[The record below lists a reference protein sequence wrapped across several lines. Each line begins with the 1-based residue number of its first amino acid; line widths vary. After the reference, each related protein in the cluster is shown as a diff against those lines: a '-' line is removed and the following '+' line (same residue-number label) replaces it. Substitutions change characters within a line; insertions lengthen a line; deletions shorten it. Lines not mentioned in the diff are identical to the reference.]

1 MDTPKSIPA
10 APSDRKNGKPH
21 SKMARW
27 LKNMKENYPFLIMVL
42 PAVVVVFLFNYLPIY
57 GVLIA
62 FQDFMPGDK
71 IFADTTIWVGLD
83 NFKRFFTDVQF
94 WDLMKNTFLLC
105 IEGFLIGFPLPI
117 IVALMLNTLKGKRTA
132 KVLQT
137 IFTAPHFISLVVM
150 VGMLQ
155 LFFGRYGLVNN
166 IAENLGFDRYSYFL
180 ESAAFRPLYILSSN
194 WQDFGWSAII
204 YIAALANVD
213 IQQHE
218 AAILDGATRWQ
229 RVIHVDLPAIMPM
242 VSVMLIMS
250 IGGLMGVGYE
260 KALLMH
266 TDGNLAVS
274 ELIATYVY
282 KKGLTGVPDQAY
294 ATAIGLFNSVINVI
308 LLIIANTTSKK
319 FSENS
324 LWYPV
329 TGNDYNFMRD
339 AQYKDTNNNYV
350 FGQNSQAHDNGYS
363 VGDRVHKMCF
373 YYLFPAE
380 DAAE

>member
-1 MDTPKSIPA
+1 MKKSQASAEIVKQEIPLN
-10 APSDRKNGKPH
+10 KE
-21 SKMARW
+21 SKFKRW
-27 LKNMKENYPFLIMVL
+27 CKHMKDNYPFLIL
-42 PAVVVVFLFNYLPIY
+42 LFPAILVVFLFNYLPIY

-62 FQDFMPGDK
+62 FQDFMPGDD
-71 IFADTTIWVGLD
+71 IFSEYTIWVGFE
-83 NFKRFFTDVQF
+83 NFERFFSDIQF
-94 WDLMKNTFLLC
+94 WTLMKNTFQLC

-117 IVALMLNTLKGKRTA
+117 IVALMITTLKSKRTA
-132 KVLQT
+132 KVVQT
-137 IFTAPHFISLVVM
+137 IFTAPHFISLVVL

-166 IAENLGFDRYSYFL
+166 IAENLGGERFSYFL
-180 ESAAFRPLYILSSN
+180 ESVAFRPLYILSSN

-204 YIAALANVD
+204 YIAALSNAD
-213 IQQHE
+213 PQQHE
-218 AAILDGATRWQ
+218 AAILDGASRWQ

-260 KALLMH
+260 KALLMQ
-266 TDGNLAVS
+266 TDGNLTVS

-294 ATAIGLFNSVINVI
+294 ATAIGLFNSVINVV

-324 LWYPV
+324 LW
-329 TGNDYNFMRD
+329 
-339 AQYKDTNNNYV
+339 
-350 FGQNSQAHDNGYS
+350 
-363 VGDRVHKMCF
+363 
-373 YYLFPAE
+373 
-380 DAAE
+380 

>member
-1 MDTPKSIPA
+1 MDTKKPTSVSLPA
-10 APSDRKNGKPH
+10 TESTKKPPSKLSVK
-21 SKMARW
+21 
-27 LKNMKENYPFLIMVL
+27 LKQLRENYPFLIML
-42 PAVVVVFLFNYLPIY
+42 APAVVIVFLFNYLPIY

-71 IFADTTIWVGLD
+71 IFSDTTLWVGFD
-83 NFKRFFTDVQF
+83 NFIRFFTDPQF
-94 WDLMKNTFLLC
+94 WTLMKNTFLLC
-105 IEGFLIGFPLPI
+105 IEGFIIGFPLPI

-137 IFTAPHFISLVVM
+137 IFNAPHFISLVVM
-150 VGMLQ
+150 IGMLQ

-166 IAENLGFDRYSYFL
+166 IAESLGFERFSYFL
-180 ESAAFRPLYILSSN
+180 ESSAFRPLYILSSN

-213 IQQHE
+213 PQQHE

-229 RVIHVDLPAIMPM
+229 RVLHIDLPAIMPM
-242 VSVMLIMS
+242 ISVMLIMS

-266 TDGNLAVS
+266 TDGNLGVS

-282 KKGLTGVPDQAY
+282 KRGLTGVPDQGY
-294 ATAIGLFNSVINVI
+294 ATAIGLFNSVINVV
-308 LLIIANTTSKK
+308 LLIIANKTSKK

-324 LWYPV
+324 LW
-329 TGNDYNFMRD
+329 
-339 AQYKDTNNNYV
+339 
-350 FGQNSQAHDNGYS
+350 
-363 VGDRVHKMCF
+363 
-373 YYLFPAE
+373 
-380 DAAE
+380 

>member
-1 MDTPKSIPA
+1 MKKTA
-10 APSDRKNGKPH
+10 APAEIAAQETVLHKKSRFQ
-21 SKMARW
+21 SW
-27 LKNMKENYPFLIMVL
+27 CKNMKGNFPFLIFL
-42 PAVVVVFLFNYLPIY
+42 FPAILIVFLFNYLPIY

-62 FQDFMPGDK
+62 FQDFMPGDD
-71 IFADTTIWVGLD
+71 IFSEYTIWVGFE
-83 NFKRFFTDVQF
+83 NFTRFFSDVQF
-94 WDLMKNTFLLC
+94 WTLMKNTFLLC

-117 IVALMLNTLKGKRTA
+117 IVALMINTLRSKRAA
-132 KVLQT
+132 KVVQT
-137 IFTAPHFISLVVM
+137 IFTAPHFISLVVL

-166 IAENLGFDRYSYFL
+166 IAENLGGERFSYFL
-180 ESAAFRPLYILSSN
+180 ESVAFRPLYILSSN

-204 YIAALANVD
+204 YIAALSNAD
-213 IQQHE
+213 PQQHE
-218 AAILDGATRWQ
+218 AAILDGASRWQ

-260 KALLMH
+260 KALLMQ

-294 ATAIGLFNSVINVI
+294 ATAIGLFNSVINVV

-324 LWYPV
+324 LW
-329 TGNDYNFMRD
+329 
-339 AQYKDTNNNYV
+339 
-350 FGQNSQAHDNGYS
+350 
-363 VGDRVHKMCF
+363 
-373 YYLFPAE
+373 
-380 DAAE
+380 

>member
-1 MDTPKSIPA
+1 MSAKTTVSASTDQNRDSKF
-10 APSDRKNGKPH
+10 RK
-21 SKMARW
+21 W
-27 LKNMKENYPFLIMVL
+27 LKTMKDNYPFLVMVF
-42 PAVVVVFLFNYLPIY
+42 PAVLVVFLFNYLPIY

-71 IFADTTIWVGLD
+71 IFSDTTIWVGFD

-94 WDLMKNTFLLC
+94 WDLLKNTFLIC

-117 IVALMLNTLKGKRTA
+117 IIALSLNALKGERT
-132 KVLQT
+132 KKFLQT
-137 IFTAPHFISLVVM
+137 IFTAPHFISMVVL

-166 IAENLGFDRYSYFL
+166 IASNLGFERFSYFL
-180 ESAAFRPLYILSSN
+180 ESSAFRPLYILSSN

-204 YIAALANVD
+204 YIAALSSVD
-213 IQQHE
+213 LQQHE
-218 AAILDGATRWQ
+218 AAILDGASRWQ
-229 RVIHVDLPAIMPM
+229 RVLHIDLPAIMPM

-260 KALLMH
+260 KALLMQ

-274 ELIATYVY
+274 ELISTYVY
-282 KKGLTGVPDQAY
+282 KRGLTGVPDQAY
-294 ATAIGLFNSVINVI
+294 ATAIGLFNSIVNVV

-324 LWYPV
+324 LW
-329 TGNDYNFMRD
+329 
-339 AQYKDTNNNYV
+339 
-350 FGQNSQAHDNGYS
+350 
-363 VGDRVHKMCF
+363 
-373 YYLFPAE
+373 
-380 DAAE
+380 

>member
-1 MDTPKSIPA
+1 MDVKKSVSGPRLEARDKQKKAKTKIG
-10 APSDRKNGKPH
+10 RK
-21 SKMARW
+21 
-27 LKNMKENYPFLIMVL
+27 LKQLKENYPFLIMVF
-42 PAVVVVFLFNYLPIY
+42 PAVLVVFLFNYLPIY

-71 IFADTTIWVGLD
+71 ILGDTTIWVGFE
-83 NFKRFFTDVQF
+83 NFTRFFKDVQF
-94 WDLMKNTFLLC
+94 WTLMKNTFLLC

-117 IVALMLNTLKGKRTA
+117 IVALMINTLKGKRLA
-132 KVLQT
+132 KFLQT
-137 IFTAPHFISLVVM
+137 IFNAPHFISLVVM

-166 IAENLGFDRYSYFL
+166 IAESMGFERYSYFL
-180 ESAAFRPLYILSSN
+180 ESKAFRPLYILSSN

-213 IQQHE
+213 PQQHE
-218 AAILDGATRWQ
+218 AAILDGSTRWQ
-229 RVIHVDLPAIMPM
+229 RVVHIDLPAIMPM

-266 TDGNLAVS
+266 TDGNLGVS

-282 KKGLTGVPDQAY
+282 KRGLTGVPDQAY
-294 ATAIGLFNSVINVI
+294 ATAIGLFNSVINVV

-324 LWYPV
+324 LW
-329 TGNDYNFMRD
+329 
-339 AQYKDTNNNYV
+339 
-350 FGQNSQAHDNGYS
+350 
-363 VGDRVHKMCF
+363 
-373 YYLFPAE
+373 
-380 DAAE
+380 